1 VLAEE
6 QMLPEVALPV
16 APEAV
21 EQDVQAEPE
30 VVQKEGQAE
39 PEVVQKEVRAEQA
52 EPEVAQKEMR
62 AGEQAEP
69 EVELPE
75 EQLVVVV
82 RLLAW
87 ARCPA

>member
-1 VLAEE
+1 MLAEE

-16 APEAV
+16 APEAE
-21 EQDVQAEPE
+21 EQDVQGEPE
-30 VVQKEGQAE
+30 VA
-39 PEVVQKEVRAEQA
+39 QKEVRAGEQA
-52 EPEVAQKEMR
+52 EPEVAQKEVR

-69 EVELPE
+69 EVALPE

>member
-1 VLAEE
+1 MLAEE

-30 VVQKEGQAE
+30 V
-39 PEVVQKEVRAEQA
+39 
-52 EPEVAQKEMR
+52 
-62 AGEQAEP
+62 
-69 EVELPE
+69 ELPE